1 MTSLPSVINL
11 YALILDTNNDFKY
24 NVISTD
30 KDKLILPNIIIE
42 PFLDINKSLN
52 YLLGKYIETNMI
64 VTTDYRLSDIIIE
77 DTVNIFYYCFI
88 TYETT
93 TKSCYLH
100 NPLSYEKIYQ
110 IYKKLFSFLSSIIYK
125 NNYKPEIILDKNNR
139 DIIEQDHIGSIT
151 FLLTKDYDIDV
162 KYMLPNIDN
171 ISLERLLE
179 LSEKYASLLLVVNDG
194 QMEERILEILKDS
207 IKLDD
212 SYSLYIENVLTFYP
226 LLEEEFKKLVIKKSQ
241 EYGPLIRPSSVFK

>member
-1 MTSLPSVINL
+1 M
-11 YALILDTNNDFKY
+11 
-24 NVISTD
+24 D
-30 KDKLILPNIIIE
+30 KD
-42 PFLDINKSLN
+42 
-52 YLLGKYIETNMI
+52 
-64 VTTDYRLSDIIIE
+64 
-77 DTVNIFYYCFI
+77 
-88 TYETT
+88 
-93 TKSCYLH
+93 
-100 NPLSYEKIYQ
+100 
-110 IYKKLFSFLSSIIYK
+110 
-125 NNYKPEIILDKNNR
+125 NR

-212 SYSLYIENVLTFYP
+212 SYSLYIENVLRF
-226 LLEEEFKKLVIKKSQ
+226 VS
-241 EYGPLIRPSSVFK
+241 

>member
-1 MTSLPSVINL
+1 M
-11 YALILDTNNDFKY
+11 K
-24 NVISTD
+24 
-30 KDKLILPNIIIE
+30 
-42 PFLDINKSLN
+42 
-52 YLLGKYIETNMI
+52 
-64 VTTDYRLSDIIIE
+64 
-77 DTVNIFYYCFI
+77 
-88 TYETT
+88 
-93 TKSCYLH
+93 
-100 NPLSYEKIYQ
+100 KIYQ

-125 NNYKPEIILDKNNR
+125 NNYKQEIILGKDNR